1 MSRSIKGLNLFNNIK
16 DYEMYLYKLSTLK
29 IEGDFKLHCFCLMS
43 THTHLCIETGSKMRL
58 SKIMHRLNTYFT
70 VYSSYK
76 YKIGGPLFRNRY
88 ESIVVDKYNYL
99 LRLSRY
105 IHLNP
110 VKAGLVLLPEQYLW
124 SSFTEY
130 IEKNTNRN
138 LVDVEDV
145 LSYFGSENN
154 YKEFVYDGMRNF
166 DDMRGEIKARR
177 YLGSKRFISN
187 INRRLRLRKLR

>member
-1 MSRSIKGLNLFNNIK
+1 M
-16 DYEMYLYKLSTLK
+16 
-29 IEGDFKLHCFCLMS
+29 
-43 THTHLCIETGSKMRL
+43 
-58 SKIMHRLNTYFT
+58 
-70 VYSSYK
+70 
-76 YKIGGPLFRNRY
+76 
-88 ESIVVDKYNYL
+88 
-99 LRLSRY
+99 
-105 IHLNP
+105 
-110 VKAGLVLLPEQYLW
+110 LLPEQYLW